1 VENKVDLEVLK
12 DFYEAVDNE
21 LLLNSTQSLNLWKA
35 FLKCKP
41 ILDAAENEEI
51 ETLKAKYESD
61 DSYGPNYF
69 T

>member
-1 VENKVDLEVLK
+1 MDLEVLK
-12 DFYEAVDNE
+12 DFYQAIEKDLGYPDGYPFASGAV
-21 LLLNSTQSLNLWKA
+21 WKA

-51 ETLKAKYESD
+51 AILKAKYESD